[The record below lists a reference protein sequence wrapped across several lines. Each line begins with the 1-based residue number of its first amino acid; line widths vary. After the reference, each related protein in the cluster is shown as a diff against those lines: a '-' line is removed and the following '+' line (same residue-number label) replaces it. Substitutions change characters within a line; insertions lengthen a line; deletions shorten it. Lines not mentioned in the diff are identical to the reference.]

1 METKNIEQELR
12 DDLFSAKKTIRTL
25 KDYLITFKTYI
36 DLKEKYESESQEFF
50 GACCSGCEG
59 CDPDENWI
67 KVVNGKIVNMTEY
80 ERKEKEIDLDLQL
93 QNVIY
98 LENRIK
104 NIMEFLTQ
112 PIKRKGNK

>member
-1 METKNIEQELR
+1 MKTKNTEQELR
-12 DDLFSAKKTIRTL
+12 DDLFSAKRAIRTL

-36 DLKEKYESESQEFF
+36 DLKKKYESEYEQFF
-50 GACCSGCEG
+50 GSCCSSCGDCG
-59 CDPDENWI
+59 NI
-67 KVVNGKIVNMTEY
+67 NYMTES

-104 NIMEFLTQ
+104 NIMGILTQ
-112 PIKRKGNK
+112 PIKKKGDK